1 MKPVIKLPEG
11 EYYQRVETARGELGV
26 YIISDGNKNP
36 YRVKFRSPN
45 FVNLGVLDHLSRQT
59 KIADL
64 VAIGGSLD
72 LVIPDID
79 R

>member
-1 MKPVIKLPEG
+1 M
-11 EYYQRVETARGELGV
+11 
-26 YIISDGNKNP
+26 
-36 YRVKFRSPN
+36 KFRTPS
-45 FVNLGVLDHLSRQT
+45 FTNLGVLDHISRGM

-64 VAIGGSLD
+64 VAIGASLD